1 MWGGAESEGESSEEE
16 GAERLMRAK
25 ADDVEAS
32 SSRKRHLEHSEGE
45 SVATSTTSYST
56 KCMYMCM

>member
-32 SSRKRHLEHSEGE
+32 SSRKRHLEHSEGG
-45 SVATSTTSYST
+45 SHLPPATVLHVCTCV
-56 KCMYMCM
+56 CM